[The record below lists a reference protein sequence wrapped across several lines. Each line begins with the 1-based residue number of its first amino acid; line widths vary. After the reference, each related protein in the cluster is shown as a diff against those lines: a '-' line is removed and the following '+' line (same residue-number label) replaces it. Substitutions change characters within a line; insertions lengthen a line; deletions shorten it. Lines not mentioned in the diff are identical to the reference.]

1 MNSQSNII
9 SNNSQSESVP
19 IGESIQPEEDN
30 IFSEWKD
37 DCLPIDSY
45 NDFNNELN
53 IYQMES
59 YNQNQNIL
67 QWWKEHSDKLPLMAK
82 LASRILAIP
91 ASSAASE
98 RSFSTSG
105 RVIEERRTRLKG
117 DTVDSLLFLND
128 FYKKKM

>member
-1 MNSQSNII
+1 
-9 SNNSQSESVP
+9 
-19 IGESIQPEEDN
+19 
-30 IFSEWKD
+30 
-37 DCLPIDSY
+37 
-45 NDFNNELN
+45 
-53 IYQMES
+53 MES
-59 YNQNQNIL
+59 YNQNQDIL

-128 FYKKKM
+128 FFKKKM